1 MSHPKLSINQ
11 ATIKYANLADALS
24 ATVEGGVQ
32 AIGLWREPVNEVG
45 LSTAAEMLTDSGLR
59 FTTHCRGGFFTLP
72 DGPARAQALDENRR
86 AIEETATLAA
96 AGAEG
101 STAILVLVAGGLPEG
116 SRDIVGARER
126 VRDAIGELV
135 PDAAAA
141 GVTLAIE
148 PLHPMYAT
156 DRCVVSTLGQ
166 ALDIAADFDSAVV
179 GATVDTFH
187 IFWDPQVLD
196 QIARAGREGRIATY
210 QVCDWKTPLAAD
222 VLLSRHYMGDGVID
236 FGSLTRAVVDAGYT
250 GDIEVEIF
258 NEDVWATDPVEVV
271 RRTAAA
277 FDAAVAPHL

>member
-11 ATIKYANLADALS
+11 ATIKYANLAEALS
-24 ATVEGGVQ
+24 ATVEGGVE

-72 DGPARAQALDENRR
+72 DGPARAQALDDNRR

-101 STAILVLVAGGLPEG
+101 STSILVLVAGGLPEG

-166 ALDIAADFDSAVV
+166 ALDIAADFDPAVV

-258 NEDVWATDPVEVV
+258 NEDVWSTDPVEVV